1 MLRLQSA
8 LVRPRL
14 ATYYHT
20 STTRPRLSLPPT
32 SLRLHALSLVCTHPQ
47 RRTFTTDTQE
57 AENLN
62 VSHSRFLAEKS
73 RTAKWKEDDEDWGG
87 ETDLKESEDFDNLA
101 AGKGM
106 SYCFQSTHALSCVH
120 TVGSSFEPRMDRSWH
135 FVSLNLVE
143 VVYAAA
149 PLHAKLLAHRTV
161 QGGIV
166 LLSSTC

>member
-20 STTRPRLSLPPT
+20 STTRPRLSLPST
-32 SLRLHALSLVCTHPQ
+32 VLRPHALSGSLLCTRPQ
-47 RRTFTTDTQE
+47 RRNFTTDTQE

-87 ETDLKESEDFDNLA
+87 ETDLKETEDFDNLA

-106 SYCFQSTHALSCVH
+106 SYCFQSAHALPCVH
-120 TVGSSFEPRMDRSWH
+120 IVGSSFELRVDRS
-135 FVSLNLVE
+135 
-143 VVYAAA
+143 
-149 PLHAKLLAHRTV
+149 
-161 QGGIV
+161 
-166 LLSSTC
+166 